1 MTTLE
6 PFAIDATHHTPA
18 APTPPPPVQ
27 RPTGSWVPIRSLA
40 PRHRER
46 IAQHLLALPE
56 HDRYLRFGYMAS
68 DDQIMKYVQ
77 QINFD
82 RDEVLGIFNRRLRLL
97 AMAHLAYQP
106 ADNGQTASCAEFGVS
121 VAAHARGRG
130 YGIRLFDLA
139 ALHARNRG
147 VQTLLIHALS
157 ENTAMLRIARNA
169 GAEVVREGSESQ
181 ALLKLPADTLASQVE
196 QIVETNAAEWDYRL
210 KQQARRMERLK
221 AALSALAGSTQSPA
235 DSPREPHA

>member
-1 MTTLE
+1 M
-6 PFAIDATHHTPA
+6 DAARHTRSAPA
-18 APTPPPPVQ
+18 GRPP
-27 RPTGSWVPIRSLA
+27 GSWVPIRSLA

-106 ADNGQTASCAEFGVS
+106 AESGQTASCAEFGVS
-121 VAAHARGRG
+121 VAARARGRG
-130 YGIRLFDLA
+130 YGRRLFDLA

-157 ENTAMLRIARNA
+157 ENTAMLRIVRDA

-181 ALLKLPADTLASQVE
+181 ALLKLPADTLTSQVE
-196 QIVETNAAEWDYRL
+196 QIVETNAAELDYRF

-221 AALSALAGSTQSPA
+221 AALSALAGSTQAPA
-235 DSPREPHA
+235 DSPREPPA

>member
-1 MTTLE
+1 MTSLDLI
-6 PFAIDATHHTPA
+6 AADAAHHAPA
-18 APTPPPPVQ
+18 APAQ
-27 RPTGSWVPIRSLA
+27 RPPGNWVPIRSLA

-46 IAQHLLALPE
+46 IAQHLLELPE
-56 HDRYLRFGYMAS
+56 QDRYLRFGYAAS
-68 DDQIMKYVQ
+68 DDQIARYVQ

-97 AMAHLAYQP
+97 AMAHLAYLP
-106 ADNGQTASCAEFGVS
+106 PGSGHMASCAEFGVS
-121 VAAHARGRG
+121 VAANARGRG
-130 YGIRLFDLA
+130 YGKRLFDLA

-169 GAEVVREGSESQ
+169 GAAVVREGSESQ

-210 KQQARRMERLK
+210 KQQSRRMERLK
-221 AALSALAGSTQSPA
+221 VALSALTGPAESPT
-235 DSPREPHA
+235 DSPREPRA

>member
-1 MTTLE
+1 M
-6 PFAIDATHHTPA
+6 
-18 APTPPPPVQ
+18 
-27 RPTGSWVPIRSLA
+27 PIRSLA

-46 IAQHLLALPE
+46 IGQHLLALPG

-77 QINFD
+77 QIDFD

-97 AMAHLAYQP
+97 AMAHLAYQSTDSGRP
-106 ADNGQTASCAEFGVS
+106 ASCAEFGVS

-130 YGIRLFDLA
+130 YGKRLFDLA

-169 GAEVVREGSESQ
+169 GAQVVREGSESQ
-181 ALLKLPADTLASQVE
+181 ALLQLPSDTLASQVE
-196 QIVETNAAEWDYRL
+196 QLVESNAAEWDYRL
-210 KQQARRMERLK
+210 KQHARRMERLK
-221 AALSALAGSTQSPA
+221 SALSALAGPTQPPA
-235 DSPREPHA
+235 DSPAEPRP

>member
-1 MTTLE
+1 MAAEAANHTL
-6 PFAIDATHHTPA
+6 A
-18 APTPPPPVQ
+18 APAQ
-27 RPTGSWVPIRSLA
+27 RAFSSWVPIRSLA

-56 HDRYLRFGYMAS
+56 HDRYLRFGYAAS
-68 DDQIMKYVQ
+68 DDQILKYVQ

-82 RDEVLGIFNRRLRLL
+82 RDEVLGIFDRRLRLL
-97 AMAHLAYQP
+97 AMAHLAYSPDSSGQP
-106 ADNGQTASCAEFGVS
+106 TSCAEFGVS
-121 VAAHARGRG
+121 VAPRARGRG
-130 YGIRLFDLA
+130 YGKRLFDLA

-157 ENTAMLRIARNA
+157 ENTPMLRIARAA

-181 ALLKLPADTLASQVE
+181 ALLKLPAETVASQVE
-196 QIVETNAAEWDYRL
+196 QMVETGAAEWDYQL

-221 AALSALAGSTQSPA
+221 AALSALSGNP
-235 DSPREPHA
+235 